1 MLKAITFDFW
11 QTLYAD
17 SDKNWRKRQAI
28 RVKRCHAY
36 LENRGYTC
44 TLTDVEFGLEEA
56 YNLVSSLWYQHK
68 GISVKRCM
76 QRFAEVLEI
85 RLETA
90 DLDQLIENLGA
101 AFLEA
106 PPIMIAHVKPVVS
119 RLSENYPLGIISD
132 SALTP
137 GSFVRKLMARDGILQ
152 FFTAF
157 TFSDETDHT
166 KPQVV
171 QFHSTLAEL
180 NAEPAEA
187 LHIGDIFRT
196 DIVGAK
202 NAGMKAIRFAGF
214 NKGEG
219 NDTLSDA
226 VIDDYRKLET
236 VISELSK

>member
-17 SDKNWRKRQAI
+17 SEKNWRKRQAI
-28 RVKRCHAY
+28 RVRRCHAY
-36 LENRGYTC
+36 LNSSGYAC
-44 TLTDVEFGLEEA
+44 TLTEVEFGLEEA

-68 GISVKRCM
+68 GVSVKRCM
-76 QRFAEVLEI
+76 QRFAEVLEL
-85 RLETA
+85 RLEEV
-90 DLDQLIENLGA
+90 DLDQLIECLGA

-119 RLSENYPLGIISD
+119 RLSETYPLGIISD

-137 GSFVRKLMARDGILQ
+137 GSFARKLMVRDGILQ

-157 TFSDETDHT
+157 TFSDETAYT

-226 VIDDYRKLET
+226 VVDDYRKLET